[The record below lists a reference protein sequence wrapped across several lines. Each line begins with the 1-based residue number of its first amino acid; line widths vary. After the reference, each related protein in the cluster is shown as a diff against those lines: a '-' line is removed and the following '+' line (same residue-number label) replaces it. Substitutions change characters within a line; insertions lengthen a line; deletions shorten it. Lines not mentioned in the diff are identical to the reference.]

1 MASQQQAYLFE
12 ACSALFRDLKG
23 QELDFHQDQGS
34 CAKLVICLPGRDDR
48 PLRVNDIVLEEFGM
62 GELEQRVAKVRK
74 KDRVVEGTDQDVC
87 DSRKR

>member
-1 MASQQQAYLFE
+1 MASQRQACLFE

-34 CAKLVICLPGRDDR
+34 CAKLVVRLPGRDDR
-48 PLRVNDIVLEEFGM
+48 PLGVNDIVLEEFGM
-62 GELEQRVAKVRK
+62 GELKQRVAKVRK